1 MIKFNNYGWL
11 YIWIIKENGVNRLR
25 KVSYPIKE
33 LFSISDYELCKSH
46 KYATCFNSTYSDSLC
61 SIDVKQLAS
70 SENERNKRKAAVCF
84 EHSIK
89 EFEERYGDR
98 IVAMSHRRGGW
109 YGINWKFNDDISF
122 NINTNF
128 GFGSCSYFYAI
139 FMYKDIILA
148 PYSFYIKYK
157 NSTFASVTR
166 CTYQYSLEY
175 KSWDSVM
182 TDCLNFYDAIVKKNY
197 NYVFTW
203 LDKQLNEMVSG
214 LERLIDR
221 SSAGFWDESINKSHA
236 SKFAIIT
243 GDDFWFVKSKK
254 IAYSLDFISN
264 ISSLPVEIDTAL
276 YTKRIL
282 LLCKKFQ
289 PKLIVKI
296 EEVSKLYNI
305 QLNKLS
311 KLKESEDYPLYYK
324 LYKKY
329 YHKRRWYKSSFK
341 MIYFLLHLKER
352 INLTLS
358 CKEIRIRIAKL
369 KKLKENISNLE
380 SEMNSTKYLLD
391 QLNEDNNNINNY
403 FENIE
408 V

>member
-1 MIKFNNYGWL
+1 MDDYIYG
-11 YIWIIKENGVNRLR
+11 IIKENGVNSLR

-33 LFSISDYELCKSH
+33 LFPISDYELCKSH
-46 KYATCFNSTYSDSLC
+46 EYATSFYSAYCDSLC
-61 SIDVKQLAS
+61 SIDIKQLAS
-70 SENERNKRKAAVCF
+70 NENARNIRKAAVCF
-84 EHSIK
+84 EHSTK
-89 EFEERYGDR
+89 KFEERYGDR

-236 SKFAIIT
+236 SGFATIS
-243 GDDFWFVKSKK
+243 GDDFWLVKSKK
-254 IAYSLDFISN
+254 IAYSLDFIRN
-264 ISSLPVEIDTAL
+264 ISSLPAVIDTGL
-276 YTKRIL
+276 YAKRIL

-296 EEVSKLYNI
+296 EEVSKLYDI
-305 QLNKLS
+305 QLNQLS
-311 KLKESEDYPLYYK
+311 ELKESGNYPLYDK

-329 YHKRRWYKSSFK
+329 YYERRFYKSDFK
-341 MIYFLLHLKER
+341 IIYFILLIKRISPTLSWKER
-352 INLTLS
+352 
-358 CKEIRIRIAKL
+358 RIGFAKF
-369 KKLKENISNLE
+369 KKQKKDISNLE
-380 SEMNSTKYLLD
+380 SEMKRTKYLLD
-391 QLNEDNNNINNY
+391 QLKEDKNNINNY
-403 FENIE
+403 FENVE

>member
-1 MIKFNNYGWL
+1 MDDYIYG
-11 YIWIIKENGVNRLR
+11 IIKENGVNRLR

-148 PYSFYIKYK
+148 PYSFFIKYK

>member
-1 MIKFNNYGWL
+1 MDDYIYG
-11 YIWIIKENGVNRLR
+11 IIKENGVNGLR

-33 LFSISDYELCKSH
+33 LFPISDYELCKSH
-46 KYATCFNSTYSDSLC
+46 EYATSFYSAYCDSLC
-61 SIDVKQLAS
+61 SIDIKQLAS
-70 SENERNKRKAAVCF
+70 NENARNIRKAAVCF
-84 EHSIK
+84 EHSTK
-89 EFEERYGDR
+89 KFEERYGDR

-148 PYSFYIKYK
+148 PYSFYTKYK

-182 TDCLNFYDAIVKKNY
+182 TDCLNFYDAIVKENY

-236 SKFAIIT
+236 SGFATIS

-254 IAYSLDFISN
+254 IAYSLDFIRN
-264 ISSLPVEIDTAL
+264 ISSLPAVIDTGL
-276 YTKRIL
+276 YAKRIL

-296 EEVSKLYNI
+296 EEVSKLYDI

-311 KLKESEDYPLYYK
+311 ELKESGNYPLYDK

-329 YHKRRWYKSSFK
+329 YYERRFYKSDFK
-341 MIYFLLHLKER
+341 IIYFILLIKRISPTLSWKER
-352 INLTLS
+352 
-358 CKEIRIRIAKL
+358 RIGFAKF
-369 KKLKENISNLE
+369 KKQKKDISNLE
-380 SEMNSTKYLLD
+380 SEMKRTKYLLD
-391 QLNEDNNNINNY
+391 QLKEDNNNINNY
-403 FENIE
+403 FENVE

>member
-1 MIKFNNYGWL
+1 MDDYIYG
-11 YIWIIKENGVNRLR
+11 IIKENGVNGLR

-33 LFSISDYELCKSH
+33 LFPISDYELCKSH
-46 KYATCFNSTYSDSLC
+46 EYATSFYSAYCDSLC
-61 SIDVKQLAS
+61 SIDIKQLAS
-70 SENERNKRKAAVCF
+70 NENARNIRKAAVCF
-84 EHSIK
+84 EHSTK
-89 EFEERYGDR
+89 KFEERYGDR

-236 SKFAIIT
+236 SGFATIS
-243 GDDFWFVKSKK
+243 GDDFWLVKSKK
-254 IAYSLDFISN
+254 IAYSLDFIRN
-264 ISSLPVEIDTAL
+264 ISSLPAVIDTGL
-276 YTKRIL
+276 YAKRIL

-296 EEVSKLYNI
+296 EEVSKLYDI

-311 KLKESEDYPLYYK
+311 ELKESGNYPLYDK

-329 YHKRRWYKSSFK
+329 YYERRFYKSDFK
-341 MIYFLLHLKER
+341 IIYFILLIKRISPTLSWKER
-352 INLTLS
+352 
-358 CKEIRIRIAKL
+358 RIGFAKF
-369 KKLKENISNLE
+369 KKQKKDISNLE
-380 SEMNSTKYLLD
+380 SEMKRTKYLLD
-391 QLNEDNNNINNY
+391 QLKEDNNNINNY

>member
-1 MIKFNNYGWL
+1 MDDYIYG
-11 YIWIIKENGVNRLR
+11 IIKENGVNGLR

-33 LFSISDYELCKSH
+33 LFPISDYELCKSH
-46 KYATCFNSTYSDSLC
+46 EYATSFYSAYCDSLC
-61 SIDVKQLAS
+61 SIDIKQLAS
-70 SENERNKRKAAVCF
+70 NENARNIRKAAVCF
-84 EHSIK
+84 EHSTK
-89 EFEERYGDR
+89 KFEERYGDR

-236 SKFAIIT
+236 SGFATIS
-243 GDDFWFVKSKK
+243 GDDFWLVKSKK
-254 IAYSLDFISN
+254 IAYSLDFIRN
-264 ISSLPVEIDTAL
+264 ISSLPAVIDTGL
-276 YTKRIL
+276 YAKRIL

-296 EEVSKLYNI
+296 EEVSKLYDI

-311 KLKESEDYPLYYK
+311 ELKESGNYPLYDK

-329 YHKRRWYKSSFK
+329 YYERRFYKSDFK
-341 MIYFLLHLKER
+341 IIHFILLIKRISPTLSWKER
-352 INLTLS
+352 
-358 CKEIRIRIAKL
+358 RIGFAKF
-369 KKLKENISNLE
+369 KKQKKDISNLE
-380 SEMNSTKYLLD
+380 SEMKRTKYLLD
-391 QLNEDNNNINNY
+391 QLKEDNNNINNY
-403 FENIE
+403 FENVE

>member
-1 MIKFNNYGWL
+1 MDDYIYG
-11 YIWIIKENGVNRLR
+11 IIKENGVNSLR

-33 LFSISDYELCKSH
+33 LFPISDYELCKSH
-46 KYATCFNSTYSDSLC
+46 EYATSFYSAYCDSLC
-61 SIDVKQLAS
+61 SIDIKQLAS
-70 SENERNKRKAAVCF
+70 NENARNIRKAAVCF
-84 EHSIK
+84 EHSTK
-89 EFEERYGDR
+89 KFEERYGDR
-98 IVAMSHRRGGW
+98 IVAISHRRGGW

-236 SKFAIIT
+236 SGFATIS
-243 GDDFWFVKSKK
+243 GDDFWLVKSKK
-254 IAYSLDFISN
+254 IAYSLDFIRN
-264 ISSLPVEIDTAL
+264 ISSLPAVIDTGL
-276 YTKRIL
+276 YAKRIL

-296 EEVSKLYNI
+296 EEVSKLYDI
-305 QLNKLS
+305 QLNQLS
-311 KLKESEDYPLYYK
+311 ELKESGNYPLYDK

-329 YHKRRWYKSSFK
+329 YYERRFYKSDFK
-341 MIYFLLHLKER
+341 IIYFILLIKRISPTLSWKER
-352 INLTLS
+352 
-358 CKEIRIRIAKL
+358 RIGFAKF
-369 KKLKENISNLE
+369 KKQKKDISNLE
-380 SEMNSTKYLLD
+380 SEMKRTKYLLD
-391 QLNEDNNNINNY
+391 QLKEDNNNINNY
-403 FENIE
+403 FENVE

>member
-1 MIKFNNYGWL
+1 MDDYIYG
-11 YIWIIKENGVNRLR
+11 IIKENGVNGLR

-33 LFSISDYELCKSH
+33 LFPISDYELCKSH
-46 KYATCFNSTYSDSLC
+46 EYATSFYSAYCDSLC
-61 SIDVKQLAS
+61 SIDIKQLAS
-70 SENERNKRKAAVCF
+70 NENARNIRKAAVCF
-84 EHSIK
+84 EHSTK
-89 EFEERYGDR
+89 KFEERYGDR

-221 SSAGFWDESINKSHA
+221 SSAFFWDESINKSHA
-236 SKFAIIT
+236 SGFATIS
-243 GDDFWFVKSKK
+243 GDDFWLVKSKK
-254 IAYSLDFISN
+254 IAYSLDFIRN
-264 ISSLPVEIDTAL
+264 ISSLPAVIDTGL
-276 YTKRIL
+276 YAKRIL

-296 EEVSKLYNI
+296 EEVSKLYDI

-311 KLKESEDYPLYYK
+311 ELKESGNYPLYDK

-329 YHKRRWYKSSFK
+329 YYERRFYKSDFK
-341 MIYFLLHLKER
+341 IIYFILLIKRISPTLSWKER
-352 INLTLS
+352 
-358 CKEIRIRIAKL
+358 RIGFAKF
-369 KKLKENISNLE
+369 KKQKKDISNLE
-380 SEMNSTKYLLD
+380 SEMKRTKYLLD
-391 QLNEDNNNINNY
+391 QLKEDNNNINNY
-403 FENIE
+403 FENVE

>member
-1 MIKFNNYGWL
+1 MDDYIYG
-11 YIWIIKENGVNRLR
+11 IIKENGVNGLR

-33 LFSISDYELCKSH
+33 LFPISDYELCKSH
-46 KYATCFNSTYSDSLC
+46 EYATSFYSAYCDSLC
-61 SIDVKQLAS
+61 SIDIKQLAS
-70 SENERNKRKAAVCF
+70 NENARNIRKAAVCF
-84 EHSIK
+84 EHSTK
-89 EFEERYGDR
+89 KFEERYGDR

-221 SSAGFWDESINKSHA
+221 SSAVFWDESINKSHA
-236 SKFAIIT
+236 SGFATIS
-243 GDDFWFVKSKK
+243 GDDFWLVKSKK
-254 IAYSLDFISN
+254 IAYSLDFIRN
-264 ISSLPVEIDTAL
+264 ISSLPAVIDTGL
-276 YTKRIL
+276 YAKRIL

-296 EEVSKLYNI
+296 EEVSKLYDI

-311 KLKESEDYPLYYK
+311 ELKESGNYPLYDK

-329 YHKRRWYKSSFK
+329 YYERRFYKSDFK
-341 MIYFLLHLKER
+341 IIYFILLIKRISPTLSWKER
-352 INLTLS
+352 
-358 CKEIRIRIAKL
+358 RIGFAKF
-369 KKLKENISNLE
+369 KKQKKDISNLE
-380 SEMNSTKYLLD
+380 SEMKRTKYLLD
-391 QLNEDNNNINNY
+391 QLKEDNNNINNY
-403 FENIE
+403 FENVE

>member
-1 MIKFNNYGWL
+1 MDDYIYG
-11 YIWIIKENGVNRLR
+11 IIKENGVNSLR

-33 LFSISDYELCKSH
+33 LFPISDYELCKSH
-46 KYATCFNSTYSDSLC
+46 EYATSFYSAYCDSLC
-61 SIDVKQLAS
+61 SIDIKQLAS
-70 SENERNKRKAAVCF
+70 NENARNIRKAAVCF
-84 EHSIK
+84 EHSTKKI
-89 EFEERYGDR
+89 EERYGDR

-128 GFGSCSYFYAI
+128 RFGSCSYFYAI

-197 NYVFTW
+197 NYIFTW

-236 SKFAIIT
+236 SGFATIS
-243 GDDFWFVKSKK
+243 GDDFWLVKSKK
-254 IAYSLDFISN
+254 IAYSLDFIRN
-264 ISSLPVEIDTAL
+264 ISSLPAVIDTGL
-276 YTKRIL
+276 YAKRIL

-296 EEVSKLYNI
+296 EEVSKLYDI
-305 QLNKLS
+305 QLNQLS
-311 KLKESEDYPLYYK
+311 ELKKSGNYPLYDK

-329 YHKRRWYKSSFK
+329 YYERRFYKSDFK
-341 MIYFLLHLKER
+341 IIYFILLIKRISPTLSWKER
-352 INLTLS
+352 
-358 CKEIRIRIAKL
+358 RIGFAKF
-369 KKLKENISNLE
+369 KKQKKDISNLE
-380 SEMNSTKYLLD
+380 SEMKRTKYLLD
-391 QLNEDNNNINNY
+391 QLKEDNNNINNY
-403 FENIE
+403 FENVE

>member
-1 MIKFNNYGWL
+1 MDDYIYG
-11 YIWIIKENGVNRLR
+11 IIKENGVNGLR

-33 LFSISDYELCKSH
+33 LFPISDYELCKSH
-46 KYATCFNSTYSDSLC
+46 EYATSFYSAYCDSLC
-61 SIDVKQLAS
+61 SIDIKQLAS
-70 SENERNKRKAAVCF
+70 NENARNIRKAAVCF
-84 EHSIK
+84 EHSTK
-89 EFEERYGDR
+89 KFEERYGDR

-236 SKFAIIT
+236 SGFATIS
-243 GDDFWFVKSKK
+243 GDDFWLVKSKK
-254 IAYSLDFISN
+254 IAYSLDFIRN
-264 ISSLPVEIDTAL
+264 ISSLPAVIDTGL
-276 YTKRIL
+276 YAKRIL

-296 EEVSKLYNI
+296 EEVSKLYDI

-311 KLKESEDYPLYYK
+311 ELKESGNYPLYDK

-329 YHKRRWYKSSFK
+329 YYERRFYKSDFK
-341 MIYFLLHLKER
+341 IIYFILLIKRISPTLSWKER
-352 INLTLS
+352 
-358 CKEIRIRIAKL
+358 RIGFAKF
-369 KKLKENISNLE
+369 KKQKKDISNLE
-380 SEMNSTKYLLD
+380 SEMKRTKYLLD
-391 QLNEDNNNINNY
+391 QLKEDNNNINNY
-403 FENIE
+403 FENVE

>member
-1 MIKFNNYGWL
+1 MDDYIYG
-11 YIWIIKENGVNRLR
+11 IIKENGVNGLR

-33 LFSISDYELCKSH
+33 LFPISDYELCKSH
-46 KYATCFNSTYSDSLC
+46 EYATSFYSAYCDSLC
-61 SIDVKQLAS
+61 SIDIKQLAS
-70 SENERNKRKAAVCF
+70 NGNARNIRKAAVCF
-84 EHSIK
+84 EHSTK
-89 EFEERYGDR
+89 KFEERYGDR

-236 SKFAIIT
+236 SGFATIS
-243 GDDFWFVKSKK
+243 GDDFWLVKSKK
-254 IAYSLDFISN
+254 IAYSLDFIRN
-264 ISSLPVEIDTAL
+264 ISSLPAVIDTGL
-276 YTKRIL
+276 YAKRIL

-296 EEVSKLYNI
+296 EEVSKLYDI

-311 KLKESEDYPLYYK
+311 ELKESGNYPLYDK

-329 YHKRRWYKSSFK
+329 YYERRFYKSDFK
-341 MIYFLLHLKER
+341 IIYFILLIKRISPTLSWKER
-352 INLTLS
+352 
-358 CKEIRIRIAKL
+358 RIGFAKF
-369 KKLKENISNLE
+369 KKQKKDISNLE
-380 SEMNSTKYLLD
+380 SEMKRTKYLLD
-391 QLNEDNNNINNY
+391 QLKEDNNNINNY
-403 FENIE
+403 FENVE

>member
-1 MIKFNNYGWL
+1 MF
-11 YIWIIKENGVNRLR
+11 
-25 KVSYPIKE
+25 P
-33 LFSISDYELCKSH
+33 ISDYELCKSH
-46 KYATCFNSTYSDSLC
+46 EYATSFYSAYCDSLC
-61 SIDVKQLAS
+61 SIDIKQLAS
-70 SENERNKRKAAVCF
+70 NENARNIRKAAVCF
-84 EHSIK
+84 EHSTK
-89 EFEERYGDR
+89 KFEERYGDR

-236 SKFAIIT
+236 SGFATIS
-243 GDDFWFVKSKK
+243 GDDFWLVKSKK
-254 IAYSLDFISN
+254 IAYSLDFIRN
-264 ISSLPVEIDTAL
+264 ISSLPAVIDTGL
-276 YTKRIL
+276 YAKRIL

-296 EEVSKLYNI
+296 EEVSKLYDI
-305 QLNKLS
+305 QLNQLS
-311 KLKESEDYPLYYK
+311 ELKEFGNYPLYDK

-329 YHKRRWYKSSFK
+329 YYERRFYKSDFK
-341 MIYFLLHLKER
+341 IIYFILLIKRISPTLSWKER
-352 INLTLS
+352 
-358 CKEIRIRIAKL
+358 RIGFAKF
-369 KKLKENISNLE
+369 KKQKKDISNLE
-380 SEMNSTKYLLD
+380 SEMKRTKYLLD
-391 QLNEDNNNINNY
+391 QLKEDNNNINNY
-403 FENIE
+403 FENVE

>member
-1 MIKFNNYGWL
+1 MDDYIYG
-11 YIWIIKENGVNRLR
+11 IIKENGVNGLR

-33 LFSISDYELCKSH
+33 LFPISDYELCKSH
-46 KYATCFNSTYSDSLC
+46 EYATSFYSAYCDSLC
-61 SIDVKQLAS
+61 SIDIKQLAS
-70 SENERNKRKAAVCF
+70 NENARNIRKAAVCF
-84 EHSIK
+84 EHSTK
-89 EFEERYGDR
+89 KFEERYGDR

-236 SKFAIIT
+236 SGFATIS
-243 GDDFWFVKSKK
+243 GDDFWLVKSKK
-254 IAYSLDFISN
+254 IAYSLDFIRN
-264 ISSLPVEIDTAL
+264 ISSLPAVIDTGL
-276 YTKRIL
+276 YAKRIL

-296 EEVSKLYNI
+296 EEVSKLYDI
-305 QLNKLS
+305 QLNQLS
-311 KLKESEDYPLYYK
+311 ELKESGNYPLYDK

-329 YHKRRWYKSSFK
+329 YYERLFYKSDFK
-341 MIYFLLHLKER
+341 IIYFILLIKRISPTLSWKER
-352 INLTLS
+352 
-358 CKEIRIRIAKL
+358 RIGFAKF
-369 KKLKENISNLE
+369 KKQKKDISNLE
-380 SEMNSTKYLLD
+380 SEMKRTKYLLD
-391 QLNEDNNNINNY
+391 QLKEDNNNINNY
-403 FENIE
+403 FENVE

>member
-1 MIKFNNYGWL
+1 MDDYIYG
-11 YIWIIKENGVNRLR
+11 IIKENGVNRLR

-61 SIDVKQLAS
+61 SIDVKQLTS

>member
-1 MIKFNNYGWL
+1 MDDYIYG
-11 YIWIIKENGVNRLR
+11 IIKENGVNSLR

-33 LFSISDYELCKSH
+33 LFPISDYELCKSH
-46 KYATCFNSTYSDSLC
+46 EYATSFYSAYCDSLC
-61 SIDVKQLAS
+61 SIDIKQLAS
-70 SENERNKRKAAVCF
+70 NENARNIRKAAVCF
-84 EHSIK
+84 EHSTK
-89 EFEERYGDR
+89 KFEERYGDR

-128 GFGSCSYFYAI
+128 SFGSCSYFYAI

-203 LDKQLNEMVSG
+203 LDKQLSEMVSG

-221 SSAGFWDESINKSHA
+221 SSAGFWDESINQSHA
-236 SKFAIIT
+236 SGFATIS
-243 GDDFWFVKSKK
+243 GDDFWLVKSKK
-254 IAYSLDFISN
+254 IAYSLDFIRN
-264 ISSLPVEIDTAL
+264 ISSLPAVIDTGL
-276 YTKRIL
+276 YAKRIL

-296 EEVSKLYNI
+296 EEVSKLYDI
-305 QLNKLS
+305 QLNQLS
-311 KLKESEDYPLYYK
+311 ELKESGNYPLYDK

-329 YHKRRWYKSSFK
+329 YYERRFYKSDFK
-341 MIYFLLHLKER
+341 IIYFILLIKRISPTLSWKER
-352 INLTLS
+352 
-358 CKEIRIRIAKL
+358 RIGFAKF
-369 KKLKENISNLE
+369 KKQKKDISNLE
-380 SEMNSTKYLLD
+380 SEMKRTKYLLD
-391 QLNEDNNNINNY
+391 QLKEDNNNINNY
-403 FENIE
+403 FENVE

>member
-1 MIKFNNYGWL
+1 
-11 YIWIIKENGVNRLR
+11 
-25 KVSYPIKE
+25 
-33 LFSISDYELCKSH
+33 
-46 KYATCFNSTYSDSLC
+46 
-61 SIDVKQLAS
+61 
-70 SENERNKRKAAVCF
+70 
-84 EHSIK
+84 
-89 EFEERYGDR
+89 
-98 IVAMSHRRGGW
+98 
-109 YGINWKFNDDISF
+109 
-122 NINTNF
+122 
-128 GFGSCSYFYAI
+128 
-139 FMYKDIILA
+139 
-148 PYSFYIKYK
+148 
-157 NSTFASVTR
+157 
-166 CTYQYSLEY
+166 
-175 KSWDSVM
+175 M

-221 SSAGFWDESINKSHA
+221 SSAVFWDESINKSHA
-236 SKFAIIT
+236 SKFATIT

>member
-1 MIKFNNYGWL
+1 MDDYIYG
-11 YIWIIKENGVNRLR
+11 IIKENGVNSLR

-33 LFSISDYELCKSH
+33 LFPISDYELCKSH
-46 KYATCFNSTYSDSLC
+46 EYATSFYSAYCDSLC
-61 SIDVKQLAS
+61 SIDIKQLAS
-70 SENERNKRKAAVCF
+70 NENARNIRKAAVCF
-84 EHSIK
+84 EHSTKKI
-89 EFEERYGDR
+89 EERYGDR

-236 SKFAIIT
+236 SGFATIS
-243 GDDFWFVKSKK
+243 GDDFWLVKSKK
-254 IAYSLDFISN
+254 IAYSLDFIRN
-264 ISSLPVEIDTAL
+264 ISSLPAVIDTGL
-276 YTKRIL
+276 YAKRIL

-296 EEVSKLYNI
+296 EEVSKLYDI

-311 KLKESEDYPLYYK
+311 ELKESGNYPLYDK

-329 YHKRRWYKSSFK
+329 YYERRFYKSDFK
-341 MIYFLLHLKER
+341 IIYFILLIKRISPTLSWKER
-352 INLTLS
+352 
-358 CKEIRIRIAKL
+358 RIGFAKF
-369 KKLKENISNLE
+369 KKQKKDISNLE
-380 SEMNSTKYLLD
+380 SEMKRTKYLLD
-391 QLNEDNNNINNY
+391 QLKEDNNNINNY
-403 FENIE
+403 FENVE

>member
-1 MIKFNNYGWL
+1 MDDYIYG
-11 YIWIIKENGVNRLR
+11 IIKENGVNRLR

-197 NYVFTW
+197 NYIFTW

>member
-1 MIKFNNYGWL
+1 MDDYIYG
-11 YIWIIKENGVNRLR
+11 IIKENGVNRLR

-289 PKLIVKI
+289 SKLIVKI

>member
-1 MIKFNNYGWL
+1 MDDYIYG
-11 YIWIIKENGVNRLR
+11 IIKENGVNGLR

-33 LFSISDYELCKSH
+33 LVPISDYELCKSH
-46 KYATCFNSTYSDSLC
+46 EYATSFYSAYCDSLC
-61 SIDVKQLAS
+61 SIDIKQLAS
-70 SENERNKRKAAVCF
+70 NENARNIRKAAVCF
-84 EHSIK
+84 EHSTK
-89 EFEERYGDR
+89 KFEERYGDR

-128 GFGSCSYFYAI
+128 GFGSCSYFYVI

-236 SKFAIIT
+236 SGFATIS
-243 GDDFWFVKSKK
+243 GDDFWLVKSKK
-254 IAYSLDFISN
+254 IAYSLDFIRN
-264 ISSLPVEIDTAL
+264 ISSLPAVIDTGL
-276 YTKRIL
+276 YAKRIL

-296 EEVSKLYNI
+296 EEVSKLYDI

-311 KLKESEDYPLYYK
+311 ELKESGNYPLYDK

-329 YHKRRWYKSSFK
+329 YYERRFYKSDFK
-341 MIYFLLHLKER
+341 IIYFILLIKRISPTLSWKER
-352 INLTLS
+352 
-358 CKEIRIRIAKL
+358 RIGFAKF
-369 KKLKENISNLE
+369 KKRKKDISNLE
-380 SEMNSTKYLLD
+380 SEMKRTKYLLD
-391 QLNEDNNNINNY
+391 QLKEDNNNINNY
-403 FENIE
+403 FENVE

>member
-1 MIKFNNYGWL
+1 MDDYIYG
-11 YIWIIKENGVNRLR
+11 IIKENGVNGLR

-33 LFSISDYELCKSH
+33 LFPISDYELCKSH
-46 KYATCFNSTYSDSLC
+46 EYATSFYSAYCDSLC
-61 SIDVKQLAS
+61 SIDIKQLAS
-70 SENERNKRKAAVCF
+70 NENARNIRKAAVCF
-84 EHSIK
+84 EHSTK
-89 EFEERYGDR
+89 KFEERYGDR

-236 SKFAIIT
+236 SGFATIS
-243 GDDFWFVKSKK
+243 GDDFWLVKSKK
-254 IAYSLDFISN
+254 IAYSLDFIRN
-264 ISSLPVEIDTAL
+264 ISSLPAVIDTGL
-276 YTKRIL
+276 YAKRIL

-296 EEVSKLYNI
+296 EEVSKLYDI

-311 KLKESEDYPLYYK
+311 ELKESGNYPLYDK

-329 YHKRRWYKSSFK
+329 YYERRFYKSDFK
-341 MIYFLLHLKER
+341 IIHFILLIKRISPTLSWKER
-352 INLTLS
+352 
-358 CKEIRIRIAKL
+358 RISFAKF
-369 KKLKENISNLE
+369 KKQKKDISNLE
-380 SEMNSTKYLLD
+380 SEMKRTKYLLD
-391 QLNEDNNNINNY
+391 QLKEDNNNINNY
-403 FENIE
+403 FENVE

>member
-1 MIKFNNYGWL
+1 MDDYIYG
-11 YIWIIKENGVNRLR
+11 IIKENGVNSLR

-33 LFSISDYELCKSH
+33 FFPISDYELCKSH
-46 KYATCFNSTYSDSLC
+46 EYATIFYSAYCDSLC
-61 SIDVKQLAS
+61 SIDIKQLAS
-70 SENERNKRKAAVCF
+70 NENARNIRKAAVCF
-84 EHSIK
+84 EHSTK
-89 EFEERYGDR
+89 KFEERYGDR

-236 SKFAIIT
+236 SGFATIS
-243 GDDFWFVKSKK
+243 GDDFWLVKSKK
-254 IAYSLDFISN
+254 IAYSLDFIRN
-264 ISSLPVEIDTAL
+264 ISSLPAVIDTGL
-276 YTKRIL
+276 YAKRIL

-296 EEVSKLYNI
+296 EEVSKLYDI
-305 QLNKLS
+305 QLNQLS
-311 KLKESEDYPLYYK
+311 ELKEFGNYPLYDK

-329 YHKRRWYKSSFK
+329 YYERRFYKSDFK
-341 MIYFLLHLKER
+341 IIYFILLIKRISPTLSWKER
-352 INLTLS
+352 
-358 CKEIRIRIAKL
+358 RIGFAKF
-369 KKLKENISNLE
+369 KKQKKDISNLE
-380 SEMNSTKYLLD
+380 SEMKRTKYLLD
-391 QLNEDNNNINNY
+391 QLKEDNNNINNY
-403 FENIE
+403 FENVE

>member
-1 MIKFNNYGWL
+1 MDDYIYG
-11 YIWIIKENGVNRLR
+11 IIKENGVNSLR

-33 LFSISDYELCKSH
+33 LFPISDYELCKSH
-46 KYATCFNSTYSDSLC
+46 EYANSFYSAYCDSLC
-61 SIDVKQLAS
+61 SIDIKQLAS
-70 SENERNKRKAAVCF
+70 NENARNIRKAAVCF
-84 EHSIK
+84 EHSTK
-89 EFEERYGDR
+89 KFEERYGDR

-236 SKFAIIT
+236 SGFATIS
-243 GDDFWFVKSKK
+243 GDDFWLVKSKK
-254 IAYSLDFISN
+254 IAYSLDFIRN
-264 ISSLPVEIDTAL
+264 ISSLPAVIDTGL
-276 YTKRIL
+276 YAKRIL

-296 EEVSKLYNI
+296 EEVSKLYDI

-311 KLKESEDYPLYYK
+311 ELKESGNYPLYDK

-329 YHKRRWYKSSFK
+329 YYERRFYKSDFK
-341 MIYFLLHLKER
+341 IIYFILLIKRISPTLSWKER
-352 INLTLS
+352 
-358 CKEIRIRIAKL
+358 RIGFAKF
-369 KKLKENISNLE
+369 KKQKKDISNLE
-380 SEMNSTKYLLD
+380 SEMKRTKYLLD
-391 QLNEDNNNINNY
+391 QLKEDNNNINNY
-403 FENIE
+403 FENVE

>member
-1 MIKFNNYGWL
+1 MDDYIYG
-11 YIWIIKENGVNRLR
+11 IIKENGVNRLR

-380 SEMNSTKYLLD
+380 SKMNSTKYLLD

>member
-1 MIKFNNYGWL
+1 MDDYIYG
-11 YIWIIKENGVNRLR
+11 IIKENGVNSLR

-33 LFSISDYELCKSH
+33 LFPISDYELCKSH
-46 KYATCFNSTYSDSLC
+46 EYATSFYSAYCDSLC
-61 SIDVKQLAS
+61 SIDIKQLAS
-70 SENERNKRKAAVCF
+70 NENARNIRKAAVCF
-84 EHSIK
+84 EHSTK
-89 EFEERYGDR
+89 KFEERYGDR

-182 TDCLNFYDAIVKKNY
+182 TDCLNFYDAIVLKNY

-236 SKFAIIT
+236 SGFATIS
-243 GDDFWFVKSKK
+243 GDDFWLVKSKK
-254 IAYSLDFISN
+254 IAYSLDFIRN
-264 ISSLPVEIDTAL
+264 ISSLPAVIDTGL
-276 YTKRIL
+276 YAKRIL

-296 EEVSKLYNI
+296 EEVSKLYDI
-305 QLNKLS
+305 QLNQLS
-311 KLKESEDYPLYYK
+311 ELKESGNYPLYDK

-329 YHKRRWYKSSFK
+329 YYERRFYKSDFK
-341 MIYFLLHLKER
+341 IIYFILLIKRISPTLSWKER
-352 INLTLS
+352 
-358 CKEIRIRIAKL
+358 RIGFAKF
-369 KKLKENISNLE
+369 KKQKKDISNLE
-380 SEMNSTKYLLD
+380 SEMKRTKYLLD
-391 QLNEDNNNINNY
+391 QLKEDNNNINNY
-403 FENIE
+403 FENVE

>member
-1 MIKFNNYGWL
+1 MDDYIYG
-11 YIWIIKENGVNRLR
+11 IIKENGVNSLR

-33 LFSISDYELCKSH
+33 LFPISDYELCKSH
-46 KYATCFNSTYSDSLC
+46 EYATSFYSAYCDSLC
-61 SIDVKQLAS
+61 SIDIKQLAS
-70 SENERNKRKAAVCF
+70 NENARNIRKAAVCF
-84 EHSIK
+84 EHSTK
-89 EFEERYGDR
+89 KFEERYGDR

-128 GFGSCSYFYAI
+128 EFGSCSYFYAI

-236 SKFAIIT
+236 SGFATIS
-243 GDDFWFVKSKK
+243 GDDFWLVKSKK
-254 IAYSLDFISN
+254 IAYSLDFIRN
-264 ISSLPVEIDTAL
+264 ISSLPAVIDTGL
-276 YTKRIL
+276 YAKRIL

-296 EEVSKLYNI
+296 EEVSKLYDI

-311 KLKESEDYPLYYK
+311 ELKESGNYPLYDK

-329 YHKRRWYKSSFK
+329 YYERRFYKSDFK
-341 MIYFLLHLKER
+341 IIYFILLIKRISPTLSWKER
-352 INLTLS
+352 
-358 CKEIRIRIAKL
+358 RIGFAKF
-369 KKLKENISNLE
+369 KKQKKDISNLE
-380 SEMNSTKYLLD
+380 SEMKRTKYLLD
-391 QLNEDNNNINNY
+391 QLKEDNNNINNY
-403 FENIE
+403 FENVE

>member
-1 MIKFNNYGWL
+1 MDDYIYG
-11 YIWIIKENGVNRLR
+11 IIKENGVNGLR

-33 LFSISDYELCKSH
+33 LFPISDYELCKSH
-46 KYATCFNSTYSDSLC
+46 EYATSFYSAYCDSLC
-61 SIDVKQLAS
+61 SIDIKQLAS
-70 SENERNKRKAAVCF
+70 NENARNIRKAAVCF
-84 EHSIK
+84 EHSTK
-89 EFEERYGDR
+89 KFEERYGDR

-221 SSAGFWDESINKSHA
+221 SSAVFWDESINKSHA
-236 SKFAIIT
+236 SVFATIS
-243 GDDFWFVKSKK
+243 GDDFWLVKSKK
-254 IAYSLDFISN
+254 IAYSLDFIRN
-264 ISSLPVEIDTAL
+264 ISSLPAVIDTGL
-276 YTKRIL
+276 YAKRIL

-296 EEVSKLYNI
+296 EEVSKLYDI

-311 KLKESEDYPLYYK
+311 ELKESGNYPLYDK

-329 YHKRRWYKSSFK
+329 YYERRFYKSDFK
-341 MIYFLLHLKER
+341 IIYFILLIKRISPTLSWKER
-352 INLTLS
+352 
-358 CKEIRIRIAKL
+358 RIGFAKF
-369 KKLKENISNLE
+369 KKQKKDISNLE
-380 SEMNSTKYLLD
+380 SEMKRTKYLLD
-391 QLNEDNNNINNY
+391 QLKEDNNNINNY
-403 FENIE
+403 FENVE

>member
-1 MIKFNNYGWL
+1 MDDYIYG
-11 YIWIIKENGVNRLR
+11 IIKENGVNRLR

>member
-1 MIKFNNYGWL
+1 MDDYIYG
-11 YIWIIKENGVNRLR
+11 IIKENGVNSLR

-33 LFSISDYELCKSH
+33 LFPISDYELCKSH
-46 KYATCFNSTYSDSLC
+46 EYATSFYSAYCDSLC
-61 SIDVKQLAS
+61 SIDIKQLAS
-70 SENERNKRKAAVCF
+70 NENARNIRKAAVCF
-84 EHSIK
+84 EHSTK
-89 EFEERYGDR
+89 KFEERYGDR

-236 SKFAIIT
+236 SGFATIS
-243 GDDFWFVKSKK
+243 GDDFWLVKSKK
-254 IAYSLDFISN
+254 IAYSLDFIRN
-264 ISSLPVEIDTAL
+264 ISSLPAVIDTGL
-276 YTKRIL
+276 YAKRIL

-296 EEVSKLYNI
+296 EEVSKLYDI

-311 KLKESEDYPLYYK
+311 ELKESENYPLYDK

-329 YHKRRWYKSSFK
+329 YYERRFYKSDFK
-341 MIYFLLHLKER
+341 IIYFILLIKRISPTLSWKER
-352 INLTLS
+352 
-358 CKEIRIRIAKL
+358 RIGFAKF
-369 KKLKENISNLE
+369 KKQKKDISNLE
-380 SEMNSTKYLLD
+380 SEMKRTKYLLD
-391 QLNEDNNNINNY
+391 QLKEDNNNINNY
-403 FENIE
+403 FENVE

>member
-1 MIKFNNYGWL
+1 MDDYIYG
-11 YIWIIKENGVNRLR
+11 IIKENGVNRLR

-221 SSAGFWDESINKSHA
+221 SSAVFWDESINKSHA

-296 EEVSKLYNI
+296 EKVSKLYNI

>member
-1 MIKFNNYGWL
+1 MDDYIYG
-11 YIWIIKENGVNRLR
+11 IIKENGVNSLR

-33 LFSISDYELCKSH
+33 LFPISDYELCKSH
-46 KYATCFNSTYSDSLC
+46 EYATSFYSAYCDSLC
-61 SIDVKQLAS
+61 SIDIKQLAS
-70 SENERNKRKAAVCF
+70 NENARNIRKAAVCF
-84 EHSIK
+84 EHSTK
-89 EFEERYGDR
+89 KFEERYGDR

-236 SKFAIIT
+236 SGFATIS
-243 GDDFWFVKSKK
+243 GDDFWLVKSKK
-254 IAYSLDFISN
+254 IAYSLDFIRN
-264 ISSLPVEIDTAL
+264 ISSLPAVIDTGL
-276 YTKRIL
+276 YAKRIL

-296 EEVSKLYNI
+296 EEVSKLYDI

-311 KLKESEDYPLYYK
+311 ELKESGNYPLYDK

-329 YHKRRWYKSSFK
+329 YYERRFYKSDFK
-341 MIYFLLHLKER
+341 IIYFILLIKRISPTLSWKER
-352 INLTLS
+352 
-358 CKEIRIRIAKL
+358 RIGFAKF
-369 KKLKENISNLE
+369 KKQKKDISNLE
-380 SEMNSTKYLLD
+380 SEMKRTKYLLD
-391 QLNEDNNNINNY
+391 QLKEDNNNINNY
-403 FENIE
+403 FENVE

>member
-1 MIKFNNYGWL
+1 MDDYIYG
-11 YIWIIKENGVNRLR
+11 IIKENGVNSLR

-33 LFSISDYELCKSH
+33 LFPISDYELCKSH
-46 KYATCFNSTYSDSLC
+46 EYATSFYSAYCDSLC
-61 SIDVKQLAS
+61 SIDIKQLAS
-70 SENERNKRKAAVCF
+70 NENARNIRKAAVCF
-84 EHSIK
+84 EHSTK
-89 EFEERYGDR
+89 KFEERYGDR

-221 SSAGFWDESINKSHA
+221 SSAVFWDESINKSHA
-236 SKFAIIT
+236 SGFATIS
-243 GDDFWFVKSKK
+243 GDDFWLVKSKK
-254 IAYSLDFISN
+254 IAYSLDFIRN
-264 ISSLPVEIDTAL
+264 ISSLPAVIDTGL
-276 YTKRIL
+276 YAKRIL

-296 EEVSKLYNI
+296 EEVSKLYDI
-305 QLNKLS
+305 QLNQLS
-311 KLKESEDYPLYYK
+311 ELKEFGNYPLYDK

-329 YHKRRWYKSSFK
+329 YYERRFYKSDFK
-341 MIYFLLHLKER
+341 IIYFILLIKRISPTLSWKER
-352 INLTLS
+352 
-358 CKEIRIRIAKL
+358 RIGFAKF
-369 KKLKENISNLE
+369 KKQKKDISNLE
-380 SEMNSTKYLLD
+380 SEMKRTKYLLD
-391 QLNEDNNNINNY
+391 QLKEDNNNINNY
-403 FENIE
+403 FENVE

>member
-1 MIKFNNYGWL
+1 MDDYIYG
-11 YIWIIKENGVNRLR
+11 IIKENGVNSLR

-33 LFSISDYELCKSH
+33 LFPISDYELCKSH
-46 KYATCFNSTYSDSLC
+46 EYATSFYSAYCDSLC
-61 SIDVKQLAS
+61 SIDIKQLAS
-70 SENERNKRKAAVCF
+70 NENARNIRKAAVCF
-84 EHSIK
+84 EHSTK
-89 EFEERYGDR
+89 KFEERYGDR

-236 SKFAIIT
+236 SGFATIS
-243 GDDFWFVKSKK
+243 GDDFWLVKSKK
-254 IAYSLDFISN
+254 IAYSLDFIRN
-264 ISSLPVEIDTAL
+264 ISSLPAVIDTGL
-276 YTKRIL
+276 YAKRIL

-296 EEVSKLYNI
+296 EEVSKLYDI

-311 KLKESEDYPLYYK
+311 ELKESGNYQLYDK

-329 YHKRRWYKSSFK
+329 YCERRLYKSDFK
-341 MIYFLLHLKER
+341 MIYFILLIKRISPTLSWKER
-352 INLTLS
+352 
-358 CKEIRIRIAKL
+358 RIGFAKFKKL
-369 KKLKENISNLE
+369 KKDISDLE
-380 SEMNSTKYLLD
+380 SEMKLTKYLLD
-391 QLNEDNNNINNY
+391 QLNEDNNNISNY
-403 FENIE
+403 FETVE
-408 V
+408 G

>member
-1 MIKFNNYGWL
+1 MDDYIYG
-11 YIWIIKENGVNRLR
+11 IIKENGVSGLR
-25 KVSYPIKE
+25 KVFYPIKK
-33 LFSISDYELCKSH
+33 LPYIPDSELCKYH
-46 KYATCFNSTYSDSLC
+46 KYATCFNAQYSDCLVAISE
-61 SIDVKQLAS
+61 KQLATMS
-70 SENERNKRKAAVCF
+70 AENKAFRKAAVNF
-84 EHSIK
+84 KYSIK
-89 EFEERYGDR
+89 EFEELYGDR

-109 YGINWKFNDDISF
+109 HGINWKFNDDISF
-122 NINTNF
+122 NIDTNF
-128 GFGSCSYFYAI
+128 GFGLSSYFYAI

-236 SKFAIIT
+236 SGFATIS
-243 GDDFWFVKSKK
+243 GDDFWLVKSKK
-254 IAYSLDFISN
+254 IAYSLDFIRN
-264 ISSLPVEIDTAL
+264 ISSLPAVIDTGL
-276 YTKRIL
+276 YAKRIL

-296 EEVSKLYNI
+296 EEVSKLYDI

-311 KLKESEDYPLYYK
+311 ELKESGNYQLYDK

-329 YHKRRWYKSSFK
+329 YYERRWYKSDFK

-352 INLTLS
+352 LYPTLS

-369 KKLKENISNLE
+369 KKLKEDISNLE
-380 SEMNSTKYLLD
+380 SEMKRTKFLLD

-403 FENIE
+403 FENVE
-408 V
+408 G

>member
-1 MIKFNNYGWL
+1 MDDYIYG
-11 YIWIIKENGVNRLR
+11 IIKENGVNSLR

-33 LFSISDYELCKSH
+33 LFPISDYELCKSH
-46 KYATCFNSTYSDSLC
+46 EYATSFYSAYCDSLC
-61 SIDVKQLAS
+61 SIDIKQLAS
-70 SENERNKRKAAVCF
+70 NENARNIRKAAVCF
-84 EHSIK
+84 EHSTK
-89 EFEERYGDR
+89 KFEERYGDR

-236 SKFAIIT
+236 SGFATIS
-243 GDDFWFVKSKK
+243 GDDFWLVKSKK
-254 IAYSLDFISN
+254 IAYSLDFIRN
-264 ISSLPVEIDTAL
+264 ISSLPAVIDTGL
-276 YTKRIL
+276 YAKRIL

-296 EEVSKLYNI
+296 EEVSKLYDI
-305 QLNKLS
+305 QLNQLS
-311 KLKESEDYPLYYK
+311 ELKEFGNYPLYDK

-329 YHKRRWYKSSFK
+329 YYERRFYKSDFK
-341 MIYFLLHLKER
+341 IIYFILLIKRISPTLSWKER
-352 INLTLS
+352 
-358 CKEIRIRIAKL
+358 RIGFAKF
-369 KKLKENISNLE
+369 KKQKKDISNLE
-380 SEMNSTKYLLD
+380 SEMKRTKYLLD
-391 QLNEDNNNINNY
+391 QLKEDNNNINNY
-403 FENIE
+403 FENVE

>member
-1 MIKFNNYGWL
+1 MDDYIYG
-11 YIWIIKENGVNRLR
+11 IIKENGVNGLR

-33 LFSISDYELCKSH
+33 LFPISDYELCKSH
-46 KYATCFNSTYSDSLC
+46 EYATSFYSAYCDSLC
-61 SIDVKQLAS
+61 SIDIKQLAS
-70 SENERNKRKAAVCF
+70 NENARNIRKAAVCF
-84 EHSIK
+84 EHSTK
-89 EFEERYGDR
+89 KFEERYGDR

-182 TDCLNFYDAIVKKNY
+182 TDCLNFYDAIVKKND

-221 SSAGFWDESINKSHA
+221 SSAVFWDESINKSHA
-236 SKFAIIT
+236 SGFATIS
-243 GDDFWFVKSKK
+243 GDDFWLVKSKK
-254 IAYSLDFISN
+254 IAYSLDFIRN
-264 ISSLPVEIDTAL
+264 ISSLPAVIDTGL
-276 YTKRIL
+276 YAKRIL

-311 KLKESEDYPLYYK
+311 KLKESEDYPLYDK

-329 YHKRRWYKSSFK
+329 YYERRFYKSDFK
-341 MIYFLLHLKER
+341 IIYFILLIKRISPTLSWKER
-352 INLTLS
+352 
-358 CKEIRIRIAKL
+358 RIGFAKF
-369 KKLKENISNLE
+369 KKQKKDISNLE
-380 SEMNSTKYLLD
+380 SEMKRTKYLLD
-391 QLNEDNNNINNY
+391 QLKEDNNNINNY
-403 FENIE
+403 FENVE